1 MKRSKNLRTI
11 LFLAF
16 IISSCTSPLTNT
28 PSGTPSS
35 TSSSISSNTQGYVAG
50 TTQTYKSGKTV
61 IGASQNSQGSTT
73 IPNAYASPQATSV
86 MMPPT
91 NYYPSA
97 TQTTSPSGYTGT
109 TSDIK
114 ERATFNGRAFD
125 KNGNP
130 LEGAIVTAKSVDVGV
145 SWVGEAT
152 QTSGGAYVFRNAP
165 VGARIEVTIT
175 KDGFSKTRS
184 EVLKSNLN
192 VDPTAN
198 TFDFG
203 FNGTT
208 GSTDPNNFYVLP
220 DGNDSRLLLS
230 FDSSITFTTDTL
242 ITVEYFDVVS
252 KKTRVISKYYG
263 SDWSPIENIAN
274 FSSIK
279 ITVKKPDGSTKS
291 YDYALSKKD
300 NKIKLSND
308 SFTTLALINEEL
320 QVDSSINHFIY
331 ANTEHLSTFST
342 DVDTASYT
350 LMKKTIMEQNALP
363 KRETLRTEEF
373 LNYFDYKYQEPTDA
387 SFNINTDLAT
397 SPVGPTNRK
406 LFRIGLQ
413 SKSISDEARK
423 SAFLTFVID
432 ISGSMQSEDRL
443 PTVKK
448 TLKLLVNNLQPEDK
462 VGIVVFGDNSR
473 VLLEHKSI
481 TSKQEILN
489 AIDSVNVEGSTNT
502 EAGLIEGFKLASKY
516 YKSNANNRVIL
527 CSDGLANV
535 GIVDPDKLV
544 NTLKS
549 YSKGLIGLSTVG
561 FGITDYNDV
570 MMETLS
576 DKGNGYY
583 AYVDNMQE
591 AYRVFWENLS
601 GSLQNFARDVKVQ
614 VDFNPAVVKRYRLLG
629 YENRKLNNADFRN
642 DSVDAGEVGI
652 NTSVTALYELE
663 LNDYDTKAQAKI
675 GQVNVRYK
683 EAKANKVNEQK
694 KEFFTSSIV
703 ENFNQTSASFKLAS
717 SVAMF
722 AEILKGSYWAQYA
735 SYTDVINMA
744 KDAEK
749 NYPNY
754 DQLKDFIYLAQKASN
769 INGSSSVYYK
779 NDQPV
784 TLPNINEI
792 KERATFAVKD

>member
-11 LFLAF
+11 LFLSF
-16 IISSCTSPLTNT
+16 LISSCASPTTT
-28 PSGTPSS
+28 PTAMVPSS
-35 TSSSISSNTQGYVAG
+35 TSSTVPSNAQGYVSG
-50 TTQTYKSGKTV
+50 TTQRYKSGKTV

-86 MMPPT
+86 IMPPT

-97 TQTTSPSGYTGT
+97 TQSTKPVNDTGT

-114 ERATFNGRAFD
+114 ERATFNGKVYD
-125 KNGNP
+125 KNGIP
-130 LEGAIVTAKSVDVGV
+130 LEGAIVTARAIDAGV

-152 QTSGGAYVFRNAP
+152 QTTGGAYVFRNAP
-165 VGARIEVTIT
+165 VGARIEVTVT
-175 KDGFSKTRS
+175 KDGFSKTRA

-192 VDPTAN
+192 GDPTAN

-203 FNGTT
+203 FNGTSN
-208 GSTDPNNFYVLP
+208 STDPNNSYVLP
-220 DGNDSRLLLS
+220 DGNDSRLVLS
-230 FDSSITFTTDTL
+230 FDSSVTFTADTL

-252 KKTRVISKYYG
+252 KKTKVISKYYG
-263 SDWSPIENIAN
+263 SDWSPIENIGN

-279 ITVKKPDGSTKS
+279 ITVKKPDGTTKS
-291 YDYALSKKD
+291 YDYTVSKKD

-308 SFTTLALINEEL
+308 SFTTLALINEES
-320 QVDSSINHFIY
+320 QVDSSINHFIN

-363 KRETLRTEEF
+363 KRETVRTEEF
-373 LNYFDYKYQEPTDA
+373 LNYFDYQYKEPSDA

-397 SPVGPTNRK
+397 SPVGPSNRK

-413 SKSISDEARK
+413 SKSVSDEARK
-423 SAFLTFVID
+423 PSILTFVVD
-432 ISGSMQSEDRL
+432 VSGSMQSEDRL

-448 TLKLLVNNLQPEDK
+448 TLKLLVNNLKPEDK
-462 VGIVVFGDNSR
+462 VGIVVFGDTSR

-481 TSKQEILN
+481 SDKQQILG
-489 AIDSVNVEGSTNT
+489 AIELLSVEGSTNT
-502 EAGLIEGFKLASKY
+502 EAGLTEGFKLASKY

-544 NTLKS
+544 SNLKS
-549 YSKGLIGLSTVG
+549 YSEGIIGLSTVG

-570 MMETLS
+570 MMETLA

-601 GSLQNFARDVKVQ
+601 GNLQNFARDVKVQ

-652 NTSVTALYELE
+652 NSSVTALYELE
-663 LNDYDTKAQAKI
+663 LNDYDAKIQSKI

-683 EAKANKVNEQK
+683 EAKANKVTEQK

-703 ENFNQTSASFKLAS
+703 ENFNQTSSSFKLAS
-717 SVAMF
+717 SVAIF

-749 NYPNY
+749 GYPNY

-784 TLPNINEI
+784 SLPNINDI
-792 KERATFAVKD
+792 RERATFAVKD